1 MVGKLFVA
9 CKWVIPALA
18 DVGNKVTKSQCHGS
32 IFSFRVA
39 LGTSRL
45 SPHVSGREVYDIVQY
60 IYLFIYP
67 YIANKEN
74 QRGIDTSRKVEKK
87 RRFFNKGSIRLEKGN
102 QGKGGKLRDEIVS
115 NYCMQNST
123 DRNSG
128 VFVHKF

>member
-9 CKWVIPALA
+9 CEWVILALA

-32 IFSFRVA
+32 IFSFGAA

-45 SPHVSGREVYDIVQY
+45 GPHVSGREVYDIVQY
-60 IYLFIYP
+60 ICLFIYP

-74 QRGIDTSRKVEKK
+74 QRGIDTSGKVEKK

-102 QGKGGKLRDEIVS
+102 LVKEAS
-115 NYCMQNST
+115 
-123 DRNSG
+123 
-128 VFVHKF
+128 